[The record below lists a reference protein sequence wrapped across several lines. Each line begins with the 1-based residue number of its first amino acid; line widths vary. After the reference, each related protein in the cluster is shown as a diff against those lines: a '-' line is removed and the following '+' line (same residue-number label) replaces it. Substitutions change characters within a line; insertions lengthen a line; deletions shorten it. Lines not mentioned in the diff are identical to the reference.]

1 MGKKD
6 DDLLDGGNDGEEY
19 LLGNGDRD
27 QAESFEV
34 GGMTAAGTQ
43 AAAADQRDEWSS
55 NTSFL
60 LAAIGAAV
68 GLGNLVRFPYLAY
81 RYGGAAFLIP
91 YLISLV
97 LVGVPVLGLELML
110 GQRMRR
116 GALQSFANIHP
127 CLWGIAGL
135 ALSTAA
141 LSMVYYNV
149 IMSWSWLHL
158 RALMRIMR

>member
-34 GGMTAAGTQ
+34 GGMIAAGSQ
-43 AAAADQRDEWSS
+43 AAACSSSAAADQRDEWSS

-81 RYGGAAFLIP
+81 TYGGAAFLIP

-97 LVGVPVLGLELML
+97 LGMRLPLRKPLGSIRVPPRDPREP
-110 GQRMRR
+110 R
-116 GALQSFANIHP
+116 
-127 CLWGIAGL
+127 
-135 ALSTAA
+135 
-141 LSMVYYNV
+141 
-149 IMSWSWLHL
+149 
-158 RALMRIMR
+158 